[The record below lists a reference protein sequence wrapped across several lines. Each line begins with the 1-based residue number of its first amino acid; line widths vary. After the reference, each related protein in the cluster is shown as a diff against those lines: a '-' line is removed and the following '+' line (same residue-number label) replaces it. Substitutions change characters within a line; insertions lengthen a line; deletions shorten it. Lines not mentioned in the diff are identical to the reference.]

1 MKTQTSQTRGHYH
14 SADKRL
20 NGGAIGHPHARSV
33 VAPHLDKLTTHK
45 LEAVRDLYRELRE
58 ADRAIDLGAPEARFA
73 AMASKSAGLIALK
86 TLCESLPPDLRSRIW
101 AVGSFSKG

>member
-1 MKTQTSQTRGHYH
+1 MKTQTWQTRSHYH
-14 SADKRL
+14 TADKR
-20 NGGAIGHPHARSV
+20 NVGANGHPNPRS
-33 VAPHLDKLTTHK
+33 AAAQRLDKMTTTK

>member
-1 MKTQTSQTRGHYH
+1 MKSQTWQTRGHYH
-14 SADKRL
+14 SVDKRL
-20 NGGAIGHPHARSV
+20 NGDGYSNTRTA
-33 VAPHLDKLTTHK
+33 VAPRLDKLTTHK